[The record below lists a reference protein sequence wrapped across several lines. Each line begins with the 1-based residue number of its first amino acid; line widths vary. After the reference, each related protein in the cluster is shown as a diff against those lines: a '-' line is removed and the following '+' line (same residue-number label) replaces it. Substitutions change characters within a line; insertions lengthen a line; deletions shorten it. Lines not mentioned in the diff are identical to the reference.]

1 MPEDESFKEILAHP
15 SLEISQPAE
24 VCQVVASLLDE
35 LHLLIREVALQEV
48 TEVGGCRGRTK
59 GMQIQ
64 KDLVQVLHENGSFH
78 SILGLTRLILRWP
91 LLVLEEDVAATLVL
105 HFQETLGI
113 LALLLGQFVKKVA
126 STLQSHILAFE
137 IEAQREV
144 GERGPQVH
152 VD

>member
-1 MPEDESFKEILAHP
+1 MPTPAWKSA
-15 SLEISQPAE
+15 SLRKFVRWSP
-24 VCQVVASLLDE
+24 LLDE

-48 TEVGGCRGRTK
+48 TEVGGCTGRTK